1 MGLNAPTRKLHANER
16 PQLLTHLLALDAED
30 RRLRFAHAL
39 SDDGVRHY
47 VEGIDLSRD
56 AVFVVTD
63 VNLAIIGAAHL
74 AREDGHAQLGMSVL
88 RQSRGQGIG
97 GALLARCAAHAR
109 SWSMRVM
116 FAQARSEDRS
126 VRRRRRSVRALAA
139 SRPDQS
145 GCGGRRRAPR
155 LIRLRPE
162 ILLGGAAGPASAMKD
177 LRKRTSKQNRGPH
190 EADVC
195 LYPCRRPSR
204 RSSGTVGFTAAR
216 VPRRH

>member
-1 MGLNAPTRKLHANER
+1 MSMGLNAPTRKLHANER

-47 VEGIDLSRD
+47 VEGIDLTRD

-74 AREDGHAQLGMSVL
+74 AREGGHAQLGMSVL
-88 RQSRGQGIG
+88 PQSRGQGIG

-116 FAQARSEDRS
+116 FMNCLVENAAMMHLARKQGLKIAVSGADAEAFVRLPRADLTSLAAEAVAEHLGLFDYAQKSYWAALQAR
-126 VRRRRRSVRALAA
+126 
-139 SRPDQS
+139 
-145 GCGGRRRAPR
+145 
-155 LIRLRPE
+155 
-162 ILLGGAAGPASAMKD
+162 LL
-177 LRKRTSKQNRGPH
+177 Q
-190 EADVC
+190 
-195 LYPCRRPSR
+195 
-204 RSSGTVGFTAAR
+204 
-216 VPRRH
+216 